1 MKDNCIKKVLPGIEF
16 SVEFA
21 EGKVIHIVTIFDDR
35 DDDKVKNIEQVMT
48 NGIGKTTYKKTRGA
62 YSKSD
67 YFEVLNAINIDFVMI
82 AHQKKTVSSQHKAH
96 ANDVMVLGK
105 DTFNELIFLDY
116 FDASFSLAHSSTT
129 SFLTSSHVLFPLQY
143 SSKAAPKS
151 SLNC

>member
-67 YFEVLNAINIDFVMI
+67 YFEVLNESSRGMI
-82 AHQKKTVSSQHKAH
+82 TGLKAPLV
-96 ANDVMVLGK
+96 AR
-105 DTFNELIFLDY
+105 
-116 FDASFSLAHSSTT
+116 FS
-129 SFLTSSHVLFPLQY
+129 
-143 SSKAAPKS
+143 K
-151 SLNC
+151 